1 MWKDQPTTR
10 LVFLTFPALQYRPN
24 HGNGDFLLAGRRAF
38 PQLCQLPYLADL
50 IIFQR
55 IPQQIIR
62 GDFQCVADI
71 DKYGQTGNLC
81 PALNLP
87 EISWLIL
94 HSSESLSAVNPRS
107 FLTMLIRLPNPLP
120 SIMPP
125 IS

>member
-87 EISWLIL
+87 EIGCVDIAQLREPVRR
-94 HSSESLSAVNPRS
+94 ESPVFPHHVDTFA
-107 FLTMLIRLPNPLP
+107 
-120 SIMPP
+120 
-125 IS
+125 